1 MARYITGQVLR
12 FTLLMAAVSVVVFAL
27 VSASPIDPLQANVGQ
42 AAWVGMGGEKRAAL
56 EA

>member
-42 AAWVGMGGEKRAAL
+42 TAMVAMGGEKRAAL